1 MNTLL
6 SIWKRELQGYFFT
19 PVGYVFM
26 GVFLTLSSVIFFLTI
41 MQSRSSDLLSFIG
54 TMSYLW
60 MLLCPVLTMRLLA
73 EEKQKRTDQL
83 LLTSPVSLPGIV
95 LGKYLAAVTVMAL
108 TVLLT
113 GLFVL
118 IVAIYG
124 QVYHRELLVGY
135 LGFLLQGCAFI
146 ALDLFISGCTSN
158 QVTAVVAA
166 FGANFVLWMLDLIQ
180 SAINIDWVNGL
191 LSFFSLYERSEPF
204 LMGQFSFASVGY
216 DLSFAA
222 AFILLT
228 IHQMDA
234 RRYRGA

>member
-1 MNTLL
+1 ML
-6 SIWKRELQGYFFT
+6 SIWKRELQGYFYT

-26 GVFLTLSSVIFFLTI
+26 GVFLMLSSVIFYLTI

-73 EEKQKRTDQL
+73 EEKSKRTDQL

-113 GLFVL
+113 MLFVL

-124 QVYHRELLVGY
+124 QVYPGELLVGY
-135 LGFLLQGCAFI
+135 LGFVLQGCAFI

-180 SAINIDWVNGL
+180 SAIRIDWVNGL
-191 LSFFSLYERSEPF
+191 LSFFSLYERTEPF

-216 DLSFAA
+216 DVSFAA